1 MRKKLISKTYLRDV
15 EKYTQTL
22 FMDRS
27 DYYASVK
34 HILKT
39 RPFVSGHG
47 IKLIADGYYI
57 VEVVPKNENYS
68 MRAFLND
75 KKEVLEYYF
84 DISLGNG
91 VDEETKVPY
100 YDDLFTDI
108 IVAEDKIYI
117 VDENELSGAL
127 ECKLITQEQYN
138 LAKAVTDK
146 LYKEIVDGANV
157 YKNMDLKEFIK

>member
-15 EKYTQTL
+15 EKYTQQL
-22 FMDRS
+22 FMDRED
-27 DYYASVK
+27 DYVSVK
-34 HILKT
+34 HIIKT

-91 VDEETKVPY
+91 IDEETKVPY

-108 IVAEDKIYI
+108 IVADDKIYI
-117 VDENELSGAL
+117 VDENELLGAL
-127 ECKLITQEQYN
+127 ECKIITQEQFK
-138 LAKAVTDK
+138 LAKVVTEK
-146 LYKEIVDGANV
+146 LYKEIVDGTNRF
-157 YKNMDLKEFIK
+157 KNMNLKEFLK